1 MRATGG
7 ALTRRQWL
15 GFFTLCVLGASSW
28 LVDNAW
34 PSTLPTTMR
43 PVLDDL
49 LMAIVIGAVGWKG
62 LARGSLW
69 SRGGLKLAVGSVL
82 LLGVPATLVGVALG
96 GASEVT
102 ITALFALAPI
112 MVVVLVSNS
121 SFGGDEASG
130 ANKLLG
136 PALAGLGGTLLLL
149 PVSAPESWREGGFAV
164 IAALG
169 VLVAAVA
176 GVWMYRLLRD
186 FDVVEAALICC
197 FANGLYFLAVFAA
210 SFLTAGG
217 NGASRWDGVWT
228 RDAVIIEIAKE
239 IAKALLFNLPQIVL
253 LVWLMRDVAPA
264 RLAARYLVVPLLT
277 VMEGYVLLRP
287 GIGLRVIGGGA
298 LMVFGAWRLLTASQ
312 REGESGLV
320 LR

>member
-1 MRATGG
+1 MRSAGG
-7 ALTRRQWL
+7 AVTRRQWY
-15 GFFTLCVLGASSW
+15 GFFALCAMGASSW

-34 PSTLPTTMR
+34 PSTLPTAIR

-69 SRGGLKLAVGSVL
+69 SWDGVKLAVGSVL
-82 LLGVPATLVGVALG
+82 LLGVPATLAGVALG

-112 MVVVLVSNS
+112 TVVVFVSN
-121 SFGGDEASG
+121 FNLGGDEAAG

-149 PVSAPESWREGGFAV
+149 PVSTPESWREGGFAA

-169 VLVAAVA
+169 VLIAAVA
-176 GVWMYRLLRD
+176 GDWMYRLLRD
-186 FDVVEAALICC
+186 FDVIEAALICC
-197 FANGLYFLAVFAA
+197 FANGFYFLAVFAV

-217 NGASRWDGVWT
+217 DGASRWDGVWT
-228 RDAVIIEIAKE
+228 RDVLIVE

-264 RLAARYLVVPLLT
+264 RFAARYLVVPLLT
-277 VMEGYVLLRP
+277 VVEGYVLLRP
-287 GIGLRVIGGGA
+287 GIGVRAIGGGA
-298 LMVFGAWRLLTASQ
+298 LMVFGVWRLLTASQ
-312 REGESGLV
+312 REGEPGLV